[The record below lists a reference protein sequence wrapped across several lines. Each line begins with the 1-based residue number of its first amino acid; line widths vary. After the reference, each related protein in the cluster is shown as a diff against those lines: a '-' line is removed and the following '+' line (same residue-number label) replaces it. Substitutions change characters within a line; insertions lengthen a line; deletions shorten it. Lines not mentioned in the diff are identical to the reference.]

1 MAEVLSYC
9 RICAASCGIVVRSE
23 GDHVISVR
31 GDADH
36 PVSLGYTCAKGRA
49 LPALHHHPQRLDE
62 PEVRGVAQSWD
73 DTLDDLARELETA
86 IAAHGPDAIGA
97 YLGTGLAYDTAGFVA
112 ATAWLAA
119 IGSSRL
125 YTPATIDNAPVLR
138 AAELIAGHPQ
148 ANPICDFERA
158 QCVVIVGSNPVVSHG
173 YGTAIPDP
181 IKNLRRVRERGGA
194 VWVLDPVRTETAAV
208 ADHYLAVRPGSDA
221 AVLAW
226 LVRERLAE
234 PVSEAALACTSSI
247 DRDALTSAL
256 APFTLERAAR
266 AAGVDAR
273 DLGSLRD
280 AVLTADGALA
290 AWCGTGV
297 TTSRDG
303 FVAEALRWV
312 LLALSGSLDTTN
324 GMRFH
329 RGLVFPLRRPR
340 AGSGRARQ
348 ATLAPTPVSRPELRH
363 WLGQDPCVSF
373 ADEVASDGVRAL
385 VVAGANPI
393 TAFPQPDATRAALA
407 RLDTLAVVDVSR
419 SELTAT
425 ATHVLP
431 AAAQL
436 ERADIPMHELVSVR
450 GGSWHSPAAIPRSAG
465 RRPAWWI
472 FAELSRRMTGN
483 RLFGVE
489 STALDDD
496 GVFALLA
503 ARSSIPFDTIRAAG
517 PHGVT
522 VEPEAGW
529 ARAELLDGGP
539 WNIAPD
545 ALLARLAHLGVD
557 DTPDDAANDLVL
569 VPRRRARA
577 NNSVDDPIERR
588 REPLLLLNPSDAA
601 DAGVVDGDEVRV
613 TSAHGS
619 ISTKARVDARVRRGV
634 VSMSHGDAGA
644 SAGAL
649 VSAHEHVDPETG
661 MPRASG
667 VPVAVEPIVRRPG
680 V

>member
-1 MAEVLSYC
+1 VTEVRSYC

-23 GDHVISVR
+23 GHRVISVR
-31 GDADH
+31 GDAEH
-36 PVSLGYTCAKGRA
+36 PVSRGYTCAKGRA
-49 LPALHHHPQRLDE
+49 LPALHHRPDRLDE
-62 PEVRGVAQSWD
+62 PEVRGVSQSWD
-73 DTLDDLARELETA
+73 DTLDDLARGLDAT
-86 IAAHGPDAIGA
+86 IAAHGADAVGA

-125 YTPATIDNAPVLR
+125 YTPATVDNAPVLR

-158 QCVVIVGSNPVVSHG
+158 QCVVIIGSNPVVSHG
-173 YGTAIPDP
+173 YGTALPDP
-181 IKNLRRVRERGGA
+181 IKNLRRVHEQGGS
-194 VWVLDPVRTETAAV
+194 VWVLDPVRTETAAI
-208 ADHYLAVRPGSDA
+208 ADHYFAVRPGSDA

-226 LVRERLAE
+226 LVRERLAT
-234 PVSEAALACTSSI
+234 PLSEAALECTTTI
-247 DRDALTSAL
+247 DRDALARAL

-266 AAGVDAR
+266 ATGVEAHA
-273 DLGSLRD
+273 LCSLRD
-280 AVLTADGALA
+280 AVLAADGALA

-297 TTSRDG
+297 TMSRDG

-312 LLALSGSLDTTN
+312 LLALSGSLDTPD

-329 RGLVFPLRRPR
+329 RGLVFPLRKPR
-340 AGSGRARQ
+340 AGSGRVRQ
-348 ATLAPTPVSRPELRH
+348 PTPASRPELRH

-373 ADEVASDGVRAL
+373 ADEAALGGVLAL

-393 TAFPQPDATRAALA
+393 TAFPEPDATRAALA

-419 SELTAT
+419 SELTDT
-425 ATHVLP
+425 ATHVL
-431 AAAQL
+431 AAAGQL
-436 ERADIPMHELVSVR
+436 ERADIPMHELVSSR
-450 GGSWHSPAAIPRSAG
+450 GGSWYSPAAIPRAAG
-465 RRPAWWI
+465 RRSAWWI
-472 FAELSRRMTGN
+472 FAELTRRMTGN
-483 RLFGVE
+483 HLFGVDT
-489 STALDDD
+489 TALDDD

-503 ARSSIPFDTIRAAG
+503 ARSPVPFDDIRAAG
-517 PHGVT
+517 PHGIT

-529 ARAELLDGGP
+529 VRAELLDGGP

-545 ALLARLAHLGVD
+545 TLLERLAILATD
-557 DTPDDAANDLVL
+557 DGPGNDATDHLVL

-577 NNSVDDPIERR
+577 NNSVDDPSARD

-601 DAGVVDGDEVRV
+601 NAGINDGDEVRV

-619 ISTKARVDARVRRGV
+619 IASVASVDPRVRRGA

-644 SAGAL
+644 CTSAL

-667 VPVAVEPIVRRPG
+667 VRVAIERILGRSAF
-680 V
+680 